1 MSAKARGINL
11 ILARYLWRELGNV
24 ALATTIVLLLILVS
38 IMLVRYLHI
47 ADSFMIAIKI
57 SALRLPYYLGMLMPV
72 GFFFAVLLAL
82 GRFFAES
89 EMVILFSSG
98 MSWWHLVRLLLL
110 PMGVVMAIVGLIT
123 TFVSPALERVQA
135 EIMQQYRQQA
145 ASAIV
150 QPGLIRFNHGQ
161 NVVYLKNVTAG
172 GQEISEVEAILRNND
187 GSESIYVAPRASQYY
202 NAAGDRYIR
211 LFAGQRYDVKDG
223 VVSAS
228 IRFKEY
234 TALIQKHG
242 IIGTDR
248 DVGTLSMRKLLVNG
262 SSEALAEFEWR
273 IAIPLAVLVLGLL
286 AIPLSNV
293 GPRQGR
299 YGRLFPA
306 VLVFAVYFNIL
317 AIIRN
322 EVESGDLSMGLGLFV
337 APLIFSVMGLL
348 FIHYRN
354 QGGRW
359 RMKS

>member
-1 MSAKARGINL
+1 MSL

-47 ADSFMIAIKI
+47 ADSFMIALKI

-72 GFFFAVLLAL
+72 GFFFAILLAL

-98 MSWWHLVRLLLL
+98 MSWWHLVKLLLF
-110 PMGVVMAIVGLIT
+110 PAVVVMALVALIT

-135 EIMQQYRQQA
+135 DIMQQYRQQA

-150 QPGLIRFNHGQ
+150 QPGLIRFNDGQ
-161 NVVYLKNVTAG
+161 NVVYLKDVDDG
-172 GQEISEVEAILRNND
+172 GEKIGEVEAVLRSN
-187 GSESIYVAPRASQYY
+187 GGESVFVAPRAEQYY

-211 LFAGQRYDVKDG
+211 LHSGQRYDLKDG
-223 VVSAS
+223 VLSRLVK
-228 IRFKEY
+228 FKEY
-234 TALIQKHG
+234 TVLLQKHG
-242 IIGTDR
+242 VVGTDR
-248 DVGTLSMRKLLVNG
+248 DVSTLSMRKLLVNG
-262 SSEALAEFEWR
+262 SPEALAEFEWR
-273 IAIPLAVLVLGLL
+273 IAIPLAVLVLALL

-293 GPRQGR
+293 APRQGR

-317 AIIRN
+317 AVIRN
-322 EVESGDLSMGLGLFV
+322 EIENGSVSMWLGLFA
-337 APLIFSVMGLL
+337 APVIFSCIGLL

-359 RMKS
+359 RVKL